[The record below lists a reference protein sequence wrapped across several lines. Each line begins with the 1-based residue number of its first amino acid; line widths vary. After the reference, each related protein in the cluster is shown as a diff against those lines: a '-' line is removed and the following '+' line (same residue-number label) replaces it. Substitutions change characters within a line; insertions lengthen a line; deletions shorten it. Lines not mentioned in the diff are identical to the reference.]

1 MTGEWQNFPG
11 MGHPV
16 ALINPQAPLLDLLT
30 YAVTTRN
37 ADHLDLKR
45 FSSVTTLLL
54 LNGCDV
60 LRVTEQQALQL
71 PKPTCRR

>member
-1 MTGEWQNFPG
+1 

-30 YAVTTRN
+30 CAMTTRN

-45 FSSVTTLLL
+45 FSSVTT
-54 LNGCDV
+54 
-60 LRVTEQQALQL
+60 
-71 PKPTCRR
+71 